1 MCLKNTHPSN
11 THCIKRTACRQSGKP
26 HVDVG
31 DERVQRGGGRGG
43 RAHDGGLQLLHATA
57 QRSNVVVVLLPL
69 VLGLTQLVAATD
81 RLLLQD
87 GHPLVQVGQGLLDQA
102 VALAARLRQQAVGLT
117 AEGGDLTLQ

>member
-1 MCLKNTHPSN
+1 M
-11 THCIKRTACRQSGKP
+11 HCIKRTACRQSGKP